1 MSDDLYAILGVAANA
16 TPDQIEAAYRTLA
29 RQYHPDV
36 NRAPEAADRMRDIN
50 AAYRV
55 LRDPQRRA
63 EYDRTR
69 LLTQRAAAPERR
81 AEWQDFAAFEAR
93 RPPPPT
99 APPTASAPRV
109 SMPLIVGGV
118 LVLLLAS
125 LALVA
130 LGGRGGDTGPASAT
144 LAAGGG
150 GAGPARSATPVRAGQ
165 PTATGPAVILA
176 ATGPTA
182 TLPPAVSSTPR
193 SSATPSIT
201 PTPTETATETP
212 TPTDTPTVAPPRP
225 VGPPLAVTAG
235 EFYNEQETRA
245 GGRKFQIKLNI
256 LNQGPQT
263 LNPPWRPR
271 FLVYAGERPKGW
283 VEANYYGP
291 EAGGVDISQ
300 QQPLPPGQ
308 QQTWAWYTITAGPDE
323 WVRQIEFSALGTRWT
338 WTFDPAFQNAQL
350 SIGR

>member
-1 MSDDLYAILGVAANA
+1 MNDDLYATLGVAANA
-16 TPDQIEAAYRTLA
+16 TPDQIEAAYRALA

-36 NRAPEAADRMRDIN
+36 NRAPDAADRMRDIN

-63 EYDRTR
+63 EYDRQR
-69 LLTQRAAAPERR
+69 LFTQRTAAPERR
-81 AEWQDFAAFEAR
+81 AEWQDFAAFEAHR
-93 RPPPPT
+93 RPT
-99 APPTASAPRV
+99 APVPSPATHGPRV
-109 SMPLIVGGV
+109 SMPLIIGGV
-118 LVLLLAS
+118 LVLLLAG

-130 LGGRGGDTGPASAT
+130 LGGRGGDSDPAFAT
-144 LAAGGG
+144 LVAGG
-150 GAGPARSATPVRAGQ
+150 PRPTLPATPPRAQ
-165 PTATGPAVILA
+165 PTATGATVILA

-182 TLPPAVSSTPR
+182 TLPPPMTSTPR
-193 SSATPSIT
+193 PLATPTVT

-212 TPTDTPTVAPPRP
+212 TPTETPTTAPRP
-225 VGPPLAVTAG
+225 IGPPLAVTAS

-256 LNQGPQT
+256 LNQGTQP

-271 FLVYAGERPKGW
+271 FLVYAGDRPKGW
-283 VEANYYGP
+283 VEASFYGP

-300 QQPLPPGQ
+300 QPPIKPGEQ
-308 QQTWAWYTITAGPDE
+308 HTWAWYTITAGPDE

-338 WTFDPAFQNAQL
+338 WTFDRAFHDAQL

>member
-16 TPDQIEAAYRTLA
+16 TSDQIEAAYRALA

-36 NRAPEAADRMRDIN
+36 NRAPDAADRMRDIN

-69 LLTQRAAAPERR
+69 LFTQRAAAPERR
-81 AEWQDFAAFEAR
+81 AEWQDFAAFEAHR
-93 RPPPPT
+93 RATPSPPPP
-99 APPTASAPRV
+99 ASHGPRV

-118 LVLLLAS
+118 LVLVLAG

-130 LGGRGGDTGPASAT
+130 LGGRGGDGGPTSAT
-144 LAAGGG
+144 LAAGGPRPTLPG
-150 GAGPARSATPVRAGQ
+150 TPARVGQ
-165 PTATGPAVILA
+165 PTATGAAVILA

-182 TLPPAVSSTPR
+182 TLPPAMTSTPR
-193 SSATPSIT
+193 PSATPTVT

-212 TPTDTPTVAPPRP
+212 TPTDTPTAAPARPVAPPLL
-225 VGPPLAVTAG
+225 VSAS

-256 LNQGPQT
+256 LNQGTQT

-271 FLVYAGERPKGW
+271 FLVYAGDRPKGW
-283 VEANYYGP
+283 VEASFYGP

-300 QQPLPPGQ
+300 QSPIKPGEQ
-308 QQTWAWYTITAGPDE
+308 HTWAWYTITAGPDE
-323 WVRQIEFSALGTRWT
+323 WVRQIEFSGLGTRWT
-338 WTFDPAFQNAQL
+338 WTMDPTFHNAQL
-350 SIGR
+350 TIGR

>member
-16 TPDQIEAAYRTLA
+16 TPDQI
-29 RQYHPDV
+29 
-36 NRAPEAADRMRDIN
+36 EAADRMRDIN

-93 RPPPPT
+93 RPPPPPT
-99 APPTASAPRV
+99 TPPAASAPRV

-118 LVLLLAS
+118 LVLLLAG

-130 LGGRGGDTGPASAT
+130 LGGRGGDSGPASAT
-144 LAAGGG
+144 LVAGSNGQRQTPG
-150 GAGPARSATPVRAGQ
+150 ATPVRAGQ
-165 PTATGPAVILA
+165 PTATGAAVILA

-182 TLPPAVSSTPR
+182 TMPPAVTSTPR
-193 SSATPSIT
+193 SSPTPSIT

-212 TPTDTPTVAPPRP
+212 TPTDTPTAAPARP
-225 VGPPLAVTAG
+225 VGPPLAVTAS